1 MELTICW
8 RETHHQEITRKKY
21 RRSDD
26 GKSEENNKAGRGDEE
41 CGAVVEM
48 DCNLKTMVNEGLAD
62 KVTFEQGPE
71 RDEGDKYLMN
81 E

>member
-1 MELTICW
+1 MG
-8 RETHHQEITRKKY
+8 Q
-21 RRSDD
+21 
-26 GKSEENNKAGRGDEE
+26 GDEE

-48 DCNLKTMVNEGLAD
+48 DCNLKTMVNKCLAD

-71 RDEGDKYLMN
+71 RDEEDKYLMN